1 MLLKNMKK
9 RKVPKCGLEIEMNG
23 GRFFMQVVIHAM
35 NREEFQK
42 IYEKLKNEAIRKVIG
57 KRKEK
62 NENWIKNKEKEIII
76 YNNSNIRNCTG
87 CFCCWIKNPGRCILK
102 DGYENLA
109 ELYSKA
115 EKIIIISKCC
125 YGTYSPFVKNVLD
138 RSIPYLLP
146 FFKLKNNEMHH
157 TIRYKKKLFLE
168 VYFYGKDLTELE
180 KNIAEKT
187 VKANCINLNVKKFNV
202 SFLENIL

>member
-1 MLLKNMKK
+1 
-9 RKVPKCGLEIEMNG
+9 
-23 GRFFMQVVIHAM
+23 M
-35 NREEFQK
+35 NREEFQR
-42 IYEKLKNEAIRKVIG
+42 IYEKLENEAIRKVIG

-62 NENWIKNKEKEIII
+62 NENWIKNNEEEVKIISDENKI
-76 YNNSNIRNCTG
+76 KNCTG

-125 YGTYSPFVKNVLD
+125 YGTYSPFIKNVLD

-157 TIRYKKKLFLE
+157 TIRYKRKLFLE

-187 VKANCINLNVKKFNV
+187 VKANCVNLNVKKFNV
-202 SFLENIL
+202 SFLENII

>member
-1 MLLKNMKK
+1 
-9 RKVPKCGLEIEMNG
+9 MNG
-23 GRFFMQVVIHAM
+23 DRFVMQVIIHDM

-42 IYEKLKNEAIRKVIG
+42 IYEKLKVEVI
-57 KRKEK
+57 EK
-62 NENWIKNKEKEIII
+62 KIKKSRNWIENNEEEVKIISDENKIK
-76 YNNSNIRNCTG
+76 NCTG
-87 CFCCWIKNPGRCILK
+87 CFCCWIKNPGRCILE

-187 VKANCINLNVKKFNV
+187 VKANCINLNIKKFNIR
-202 SFLENIL
+202 FLENIF

>member
-1 MLLKNMKK
+1 MLLKIY
-9 RKVPKCGLEIEMNG
+9 KVNIKNKILNLYEWRQI
-23 GRFFMQVVIHAM
+23 FIQLIIHDM
-35 NREEFQK
+35 NREEFQR
-42 IYEKLKNEAIRKVIG
+42 IYEKLENEAIRKVIG

-62 NENWIKNKEKEIII
+62 NENWIENNEEEVKIISDENKIK
-76 YNNSNIRNCTG
+76 NCTG

-115 EKIIIISKCC
+115 EKITIISKCC

-157 TIRYKKKLFLE
+157 TIRYKKKLLLE

-187 VKANCINLNVKKFNV
+187 VKANCVNLNVKKFNV
-202 SFLENIL
+202 SFLENII

>member
-1 MLLKNMKK
+1 
-9 RKVPKCGLEIEMNG
+9 MNG
-23 GRFFMQVVIHAM
+23 GRFVMKVVIHDM

-42 IYEKLKNEAIRKVIG
+42 IYEKLKVEVI
-57 KRKEK
+57 EK
-62 NENWIKNKEKEIII
+62 KIKKSRNWIENNEEEVKIISDENKIK
-76 YNNSNIRNCTG
+76 NCTG

-157 TIRYKKKLFLE
+157 TIRYKKKLLLE

-202 SFLENIL
+202 SFLENII

>member
-1 MLLKNMKK
+1 
-9 RKVPKCGLEIEMNG
+9 
-23 GRFFMQVVIHAM
+23 MQVVIHDM
-35 NREEFQK
+35 NKEKFQK
-42 IYEKLKNEAIRKVIG
+42 IYEKLKVEVI
-57 KRKEK
+57 EK
-62 NENWIKNKEKEIII
+62 KIKKSRNWIENNEEEVKIISDENKIK
-76 YNNSNIRNCTG
+76 NCTG

-157 TIRYKKKLFLE
+157 TIRYKRKLFLE

-202 SFLENIL
+202 SFLGNIF

>member
-1 MLLKNMKK
+1 
-9 RKVPKCGLEIEMNG
+9 
-23 GRFFMQVVIHAM
+23 MQVVIHDM

-42 IYEKLKNEAIRKVIG
+42 IYEKLKVEVI
-57 KRKEK
+57 EK
-62 NENWIKNKEKEIII
+62 KIKKSRNWIENNEEEVKIISDENKIK
-76 YNNSNIRNCTG
+76 NCTG
-87 CFCCWIKNPGRCILK
+87 CFCCWIKNPGTCILK

-109 ELYSKA
+109 EFYSKA
-115 EKIIIISKCC
+115 EKIIIVSKCC

-157 TIRYKKKLFLE
+157 TIRYKRKLFME

-187 VKANCINLNVKKFNV
+187 VKANCVNLNVKKFNV
-202 SFLENIL
+202 SFLENIF

>member
-1 MLLKNMKK
+1 
-9 RKVPKCGLEIEMNG
+9 
-23 GRFFMQVVIHAM
+23 MQVVIHDM

-42 IYEKLKNEAIRKVIG
+42 IYEKLKNESIYKGVEERN
-57 KRKEK
+57 EK
-62 NENWIKNKEKEIII
+62 SENSIENKEKEIII
-76 YNNSNIRNCTG
+76 SNDGEIRNCTG

-115 EKIIIISKCC
+115 EKITIISKCC

-157 TIRYKKKLFLE
+157 TIRYKKKLLLE

-180 KNIAEKT
+180 KNTAEKT

>member
-1 MLLKNMKK
+1 
-9 RKVPKCGLEIEMNG
+9 MNG
-23 GRFFMQVVIHAM
+23 GRFFMQVVIHDM
-35 NREEFQK
+35 KKEEFQK
-42 IYEKLKNEAIRKVIG
+42 IYEKLKNESTDKSIG
-57 KRKEK
+57 KRNEK
-62 NENWIKNKEKEIII
+62 SKNRIENNEKEIII
-76 YNNSNIRNCTG
+76 SNDSKIRNCTG

-102 DGYENLA
+102 DGYEHLA

-115 EKIIIISKCC
+115 EKITIISKCC

-157 TIRYKKKLFLE
+157 TTRYKKKLLLE
-168 VYFYGKDLTELE
+168 VYFYGNNLTELE
-180 KNIAEKT
+180 KNTAEKT

-202 SFLENIL
+202 SFLENII

>member
-1 MLLKNMKK
+1 
-9 RKVPKCGLEIEMNG
+9 
-23 GRFFMQVVIHAM
+23 MQVVIHDM

-42 IYEKLKNEAIRKVIG
+42 IYEKLKVEVI
-57 KRKEK
+57 EK
-62 NENWIKNKEKEIII
+62 KIKKSRNWIKNNEEEVKIISDENKI
-76 YNNSNIRNCTG
+76 KNCTG

-115 EKIIIISKCC
+115 EKITIISKCC

-138 RSIPYLLP
+138 RSIPYLFP

-157 TIRYKKKLFLE
+157 TIRYKRKLFLE
-168 VYFYGKDLTELE
+168 VYFYGNDLTELE
-180 KNIAEKT
+180 KNTAEKT
-187 VKANCINLNVKKFNV
+187 VKANCVNLNVKKFNV
-202 SFLENIL
+202 SFLENSI

>member
-1 MLLKNMKK
+1 
-9 RKVPKCGLEIEMNG
+9 MNG
-23 GRFFMQVVIHAM
+23 GRFFMQLIIHDM
-35 NREEFQK
+35 NREEFQR
-42 IYEKLKNEAIRKVIG
+42 IYEKLENGAIRKVIG

-62 NENWIKNKEKEIII
+62 NENWIENNEEEVKIISDENKIKN
-76 YNNSNIRNCTG
+76 CMG

-115 EKIIIISKCC
+115 EKITIISKCC

-157 TIRYKKKLFLE
+157 TIRYKKKLLLE

-180 KNIAEKT
+180 KNTAEKT

>member
-1 MLLKNMKK
+1 
-9 RKVPKCGLEIEMNG
+9 MNG
-23 GRFFMQVVIHAM
+23 GRFFMQVVIHDM

-42 IYEKLKNEAIRKVIG
+42 IYEKLKVEAI
-57 KRKEK
+57 EK
-62 NENWIKNKEKEIII
+62 KIKKSKNWIENNEEEVKIISDENKIK
-76 YNNSNIRNCTG
+76 NCTG

-115 EKIIIISKCC
+115 EKITIISKCC
-125 YGTYSPFVKNVLD
+125 YGTYSPFIKNVLD

-157 TIRYKKKLFLE
+157 TIRYKNKLSLE
-168 VYFYGKDLTELE
+168 VYFYGNGLTELE
-180 KNIAEKT
+180 KNTAEKT

-202 SFLENIL
+202 SFLENII

>member
-1 MLLKNMKK
+1 MQL
-9 RKVPKCGLEIEMNG
+9 IIHDMNK
-23 GRFFMQVVIHAM
+23 
-35 NREEFQK
+35 EEFQR
-42 IYEKLKNEAIRKVIG
+42 IYYEKLKNESIRKVIG

-62 NENWIKNKEKEIII
+62 NENWIENKEKEIII

-115 EKIIIISKCC
+115 EKITIISKCC
-125 YGTYSPFVKNVLD
+125 YGTYSPFIKNVLD

-157 TIRYKKKLFLE
+157 TIRYKKKLLLE

-180 KNIAEKT
+180 KNTAKKT

>member
-1 MLLKNMKK
+1 
-9 RKVPKCGLEIEMNG
+9 
-23 GRFFMQVVIHAM
+23 MQVVIHDM
-35 NREEFQK
+35 NKEEFQK
-42 IYEKLKNEAIRKVIG
+42 IYEKLKVEVI
-57 KRKEK
+57 EK
-62 NENWIKNKEKEIII
+62 KIKKSKNWIKNNEEKVKIISDENKI
-76 YNNSNIRNCTG
+76 KNCTG

-187 VKANCINLNVKKFNV
+187 VKANCVNLNVKKFNV
-202 SFLENIL
+202 SFLGNIF

>member
-1 MLLKNMKK
+1 
-9 RKVPKCGLEIEMNG
+9 
-23 GRFFMQVVIHAM
+23 MQIVIHDM

-42 IYEKLKNEAIRKVIG
+42 IYEKLKVEVI
-57 KRKEK
+57 EK
-62 NENWIKNKEKEIII
+62 KIKKSRNWIENNEEEVKIISDENKIK
-76 YNNSNIRNCTG
+76 NCTG

-109 ELYSKA
+109 KLYSKA

-157 TIRYKKKLFLE
+157 TIRYKNKLSLE
-168 VYFYGKDLTELE
+168 VYFYGNGLTELE
-180 KNIAEKT
+180 KNTAEKT
-187 VKANCINLNVKKFNV
+187 VKANCVNLNVKKFNV
-202 SFLENIL
+202 SFLGNIF

>member
-1 MLLKNMKK
+1 
-9 RKVPKCGLEIEMNG
+9 MNG
-23 GRFFMQVVIHAM
+23 GRFFMQVVIHDM
-35 NREEFQK
+35 NKEEFQK
-42 IYEKLKNEAIRKVIG
+42 IYEKLKVEVI
-57 KRKEK
+57 EK
-62 NENWIKNKEKEIII
+62 KIKKSKNWIENNEEEVKIISDENKIK
-76 YNNSNIRNCTG
+76 NCTG
-87 CFCCWIKNPGRCILK
+87 CFCCWVKNPGRCILK
-102 DGYENLA
+102 DEYENLA

-202 SFLENIL
+202 SFLGNIF

>member
-1 MLLKNMKK
+1 
-9 RKVPKCGLEIEMNG
+9 MNG
-23 GRFFMQVVIHAM
+23 GRFFMQVVIHDM
-35 NREEFQK
+35 NREEFQR
-42 IYEKLKNEAIRKVIG
+42 IYYEKLKNEAIKKVIG

-62 NENWIKNKEKEIII
+62 NENWIENNEEEVKIISDENKIK
-76 YNNSNIRNCTG
+76 NCTG

-125 YGTYSPFVKNVLD
+125 YGTYSPFIKNVLD

-157 TIRYKKKLFLE
+157 TIRYKNKLSLE
-168 VYFYGKDLTELE
+168 VYFYGNGLTELE

-187 VKANCINLNVKKFNV
+187 VKANCVNLNVKKFNV
-202 SFLENIL
+202 SFLENII

>member
-1 MLLKNMKK
+1 
-9 RKVPKCGLEIEMNG
+9 
-23 GRFFMQVVIHAM
+23 MQVVIHDM

-42 IYEKLKNEAIRKVIG
+42 IYEKLKVEAI
-57 KRKEK
+57 EK
-62 NENWIKNKEKEIII
+62 KIKKSKNWIENNEEEIKIISDENKIK
-76 YNNSNIRNCTG
+76 NCTG
-87 CFCCWIKNPGRCILK
+87 CFCCWIKNPGRCILE

-157 TIRYKKKLFLE
+157 TIRYKNKLSLE
-168 VYFYGKDLTELE
+168 VYFYGNGLTELE
-180 KNIAEKT
+180 KNTAEKT

-202 SFLENIL
+202 SFLENII

>member
-1 MLLKNMKK
+1 
-9 RKVPKCGLEIEMNG
+9 MNG
-23 GRFFMQVVIHAM
+23 GRFFMQVVIHDM

-42 IYEKLKNEAIRKVIG
+42 IYEKLKVEVI
-57 KRKEK
+57 EK
-62 NENWIKNKEKEIII
+62 KIKKSRNWIENNEEEVKIISDENKIK
-76 YNNSNIRNCTG
+76 NCTG

-115 EKIIIISKCC
+115 EKITIISKCC

-157 TIRYKKKLFLE
+157 TIRYKKKLLLE

-202 SFLENIL
+202 SFLENII

>member
-1 MLLKNMKK
+1 
-9 RKVPKCGLEIEMNG
+9 MNG
-23 GRFFMQVVIHAM
+23 GRFFMQLIIHDM
-35 NREEFQK
+35 NREEFQR
-42 IYEKLKNEAIRKVIG
+42 IYEKLENEAIRKVIG

-62 NENWIKNKEKEIII
+62 NENWIENNEEEVKIISDENKIK
-76 YNNSNIRNCTG
+76 NCTG
-87 CFCCWIKNPGRCILK
+87 CFCCWIKNPGICILK

-115 EKIIIISKCC
+115 EKITIISKCC

-157 TIRYKKKLFLE
+157 TIRYKKKLLLE

-180 KNIAEKT
+180 KNTAEKT

>member
-1 MLLKNMKK
+1 
-9 RKVPKCGLEIEMNG
+9 
-23 GRFFMQVVIHAM
+23 MQVVIHDM
-35 NREEFQK
+35 NREQFEK
-42 IYEKLKNEAIRKVIG
+42 IYEKLKVEVI
-57 KRKEK
+57 EK
-62 NENWIKNKEKEIII
+62 KIKKSRNWIENNEEEVKIISDENKIK
-76 YNNSNIRNCTG
+76 NCTG
-87 CFCCWIKNPGRCILK
+87 CFCCWIKNPGRCILE

-187 VKANCINLNVKKFNV
+187 VKANCINLNIKKFNV
-202 SFLENIL
+202 SFLGNIF